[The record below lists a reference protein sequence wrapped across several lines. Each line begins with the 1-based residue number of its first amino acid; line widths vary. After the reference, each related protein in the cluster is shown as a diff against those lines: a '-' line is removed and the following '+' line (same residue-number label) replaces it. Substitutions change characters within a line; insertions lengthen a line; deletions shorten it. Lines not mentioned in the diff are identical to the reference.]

1 MSEEKE
7 NVNGEDKGFKIEINS
22 PEEAA
27 KEYAE
32 HMEAEIVEDNAEAEA
47 KSTDETTEEENMEFA
62 GGELGILKKQV
73 ENLENILKEKNE
85 EILRRAADL
94 DNYRKRLT
102 KETEDKVRYAN
113 QAVVKDFLPVMDNI
127 EMSLV
132 HTEEDSPLRQGI
144 ELTIKSFKDALARHG
159 VVEVNSEIGTIFDPA
174 VHEAI
179 MMDNNPEYENNA
191 ITLCV
196 QKGYLLNERVIRPAK
211 VKVNKI

>member
-1 MSEEKE
+1 
-7 NVNGEDKGFKIEINS
+7 
-22 PEEAA
+22 
-27 KEYAE
+27 
-32 HMEAEIVEDNAEAEA
+32 MEAEIAEDKAAEEV
-47 KSTDETTEEENMEFA
+47 STEPLEEENMEFA

-102 KETEDKVRYAN
+102 KETEDKIRYAN
-113 QAVVKDFLPVMDNI
+113 QSVVKDFLPVMDNI
-127 EMSLV
+127 EMSLM
-132 HTEEDSPLRQGI
+132 HAEEGSPLRQGI
-144 ELTIKSFKDALARHG
+144 ELTIKSFKDALSRHG

-179 MMDNNPEYENNA
+179 MMDNNPEFENNA

>member
-1 MSEEKE
+1 MSEENKE
-7 NVNGEDKGFKIEINS
+7 NMQQEEGVKINIES
-22 PEEAA
+22 PEAEA
-27 KEYAE
+27 
-32 HMEAEIVEDNAEAEA
+32 IDNAEQLQETQEAENI
-47 KSTDETTEEENMEFA
+47 SEEADMG
-62 GGELGILKKQV
+62 GGEIGILKKQV

-102 KETEDKVRYAN
+102 KETEDKVRFAN

-127 EMSLV
+127 EMALQ
-132 HTEEDSPLRQGI
+132 HAEEGSPLREGI
-144 ELTIKSFKDALARHG
+144 ELTIKSFKDVLSRHG
-159 VVEVNSEIGTIFDPA
+159 VTEINSEIGTIFDPA

-179 MMDNNPEYENNA
+179 MMDNNAEYENNA

-196 QKGYLLNERVIRPAK
+196 QKGYILNDRVIRPAK

>member
-1 MSEEKE
+1 MSKEKENMQSEEK
-7 NVNGEDKGFKIEINS
+7 GHKIEINS

-27 KEYAE
+27 KEFTE
-32 HMEAEIVEDNAEAEA
+32 QMEAEIAEDKAAEEV
-47 KSTDETTEEENMEFA
+47 STEPLEEENMEFA

-113 QAVVKDFLPVMDNI
+113 QSVVKDFLPVMDNI
-127 EMSLV
+127 EMSLM
-132 HTEEDSPLRQGI
+132 HAEEGSPLRQGI
-144 ELTIKSFKDALARHG
+144 ELTIKSFKDALSRHG
-159 VVEVNSEIGTIFDPA
+159 VVEVNSEIGTMFDPA

-179 MMDNNPEYENNA
+179 MMDNNPEFENNA